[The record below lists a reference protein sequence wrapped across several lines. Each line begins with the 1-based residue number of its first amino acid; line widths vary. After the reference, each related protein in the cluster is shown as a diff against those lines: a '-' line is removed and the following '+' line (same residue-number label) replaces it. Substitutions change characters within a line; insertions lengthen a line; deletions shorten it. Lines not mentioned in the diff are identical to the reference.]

1 MPVQADTLGTGV
13 AELTLAAALDMET
26 MMDEQNAASGLSFA
40 DTSIVQMLFNDTEQ
54 QKSADGAMGRLANK
68 NAKQWATDLVAD
80 SIKAMSDYRDQIRGA
95 I

>member
-13 AELTLAAALDMET
+13 GELTLAAALEVET
-26 MMDEQNAASGLSFA
+26 MMDEQNAASALSFA
-40 DTSIVQMLFNDTEQ
+40 DTAIAQMIFNDTEQ
-54 QKSADGAMGRLANK
+54 QKSADGAMSRLATK